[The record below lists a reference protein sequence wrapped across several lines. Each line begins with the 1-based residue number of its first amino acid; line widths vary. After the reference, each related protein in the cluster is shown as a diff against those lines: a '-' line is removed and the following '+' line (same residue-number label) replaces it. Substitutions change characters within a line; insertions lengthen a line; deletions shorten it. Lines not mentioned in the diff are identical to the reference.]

1 VYSIN
6 EKSEDLLQLLHD
18 LNSGKTSSND
28 LLTASEDF
36 PEYSSLALAIYFSRP
51 DLMKTFP
58 LHEKDS
64 PQRLRSWFLNYGIRE
79 YRLDFLQND
88 NQDFFEKEFD
98 VKKPMLNLI
107 GLYKNVGGVGHNIRV
122 FKQLLDSFNVQHNL
136 YNIALNRIADLQHID
151 LRNSHPLEFLDTTSI
166 FFFNGDIFE
175 SALNRFTYNFNNR
188 KNNIAYWAWE
198 LEARPPWIESEKYFD
213 EIWAISEF
221 TTRSLSE
228 FLNKDAITIPIPFF
242 EDSLTLTANLF
253 NARFPLLKDNN
264 YFLTI
269 FDYNSCFYRKNP
281 LLTVKI
287 FKKAF
292 EHHPN
297 PPFLYIKSL
306 NGKSHKVEQ
315 ELLLKE
321 IGKSDYIIID
331 NSIHSNLEISSLLQN
346 AAGVLSMHSA
356 EGFGITLR
364 DALAYGTPVLATGYS
379 GNVEY
384 MDLPGSISVSYSLN
398 PPPFG
403 SSEIYNVSGALWANP
418 DIDDAVDKLK
428 FLNSNLSEIKKQA
441 IASSCEIRE
450 RYSPKKM
457 MNRISSRL

>member
-1 VYSIN
+1 
-6 EKSEDLLQLLHD
+6 
-18 LNSGKTSSND
+18 
-28 LLTASEDF
+28 
-36 PEYSSLALAIYFSRP
+36 
-51 DLMKTFP
+51 
-58 LHEKDS
+58 
-64 PQRLRSWFLNYGIRE
+64 
-79 YRLDFLQND
+79 
-88 NQDFFEKEFD
+88 
-98 VKKPMLNLI
+98 MLNLI

-403 SSEIYNVSGALWANP
+403 SSEIYSVSGALWANP
-418 DIDDAVDKLK
+418 DIDDAVDKIK

-450 RYSPKKM
+450 RYSPKKI